1 MKGKHGFYSEWLE
14 VNADKC
20 HLLVHVKDEVSMKI
34 TDLNIVHSECK
45 KRLGGKFYY
54 KITFN
59 SHVSDLCKNASRKIN
74 VLARVAPYMS
84 ISKRHV
90 LIKQCFNNKSQFN
103 YCPLVWM
110 YHSRINRAKINRLQ
124 ERCLRIIYNDKTSSL
139 KILLEKDGSIS
150 IQKFSGSTGRDV

>member
-110 YHSRINRAKINRLQ
+110 CHSRINRAKINRLQ